1 LLSIATTFQV
11 MGGCPQPCLE
21 CIGRAGFSH
30 VHWAFH
36 WNDDFL
42 YSPSEVEQIG
52 RWLKEYSLIL
62 NDIHG
67 SAGQE
72 KCWSSAT
79 EYERQAGVE
88 LVKNRM
94 EMAAELSA
102 DVVVM
107 HSFGAPDDLSV
118 PGRDDRSMDSLYKS
132 LDELEPISRSLGVRI
147 AMENGAYFEVLEPV
161 LLRYAPDYVGLCYD
175 TGHGNFFHG
184 KGLVSLEKFKNRL
197 VAVHLHDNDEKD
209 DSHSFPFTG
218 TVDWHKLTQ
227 LVAESSYDK
236 CITMEVVMENTG
248 ITDTAEFLKKDFEV
262 GRTISQMI
270 EDHRTGVSK

>member
-1 LLSIATTFQV
+1 MLSTTTAF
-11 MGGCPQPCLE
+11 GGTSGCPQACLE
-21 CIGRAGFSH
+21 AIARAGFSH
-30 VHWAFH
+30 VHWGFH

-42 YSPSEVEQIG
+42 YSRSEVEQIG
-52 RWLKEYSLIL
+52 RWLKQYALVL

-67 SAGQE
+67 TAGQE

-94 EMAAELSA
+94 EMAAKLST

-107 HSFGAPDDLSV
+107 HQFGAPDDLSV
-118 PGRDDRSMDSLYKS
+118 PGREDRSMDSLYRS
-132 LDELEPISRSLGVRI
+132 LDELEAVSRKLGVRI
-147 AMENGAYFEVLEPV
+147 AIENGAYFETLESV

-184 KGLVSLEKFKNRL
+184 RGLIALEKFKDRL
-197 VAVHLHDNDEKD
+197 SAVHLHDNDEKD

-218 TVDWHKLTQ
+218 TVDWNKLTQ
-227 LVAESSYDK
+227 LVAESSYGK
-236 CITMEVVMENTG
+236 CITMEVIMDKTG
-248 ITDTAEFLKKDFEV
+248 ITDPAEFLQKDFEV
-262 GRTISQMI
+262 GRAISRMI
-270 EDHRTGVSK
+270 EEHIT